1 MTTKIVIGLA
11 ELQSLIAT
19 KPEIEIQL
27 LDQAVPQLAGI
38 LARKVEER
46 AGKLGDAVQQAVN
59 RQLND
64 IGNKYGHMN
73 GATRAIIVT
82 LVKEQL
88 DQFGRSIARQTIDE
102 HLRSQMETMFE
113 DMKKEA
119 LKSLEAREEISK
131 RNIDIYAKQ
140 AAEREDLSLMRGMGA
155 KEAQS

>member
-82 LVKEQL
+82 
-88 DQFGRSIARQTIDE
+88 
-102 HLRSQMETMFE
+102 
-113 DMKKEA
+113 
-119 LKSLEAREEISK
+119 
-131 RNIDIYAKQ
+131 
-140 AAEREDLSLMRGMGA
+140 
-155 KEAQS
+155 